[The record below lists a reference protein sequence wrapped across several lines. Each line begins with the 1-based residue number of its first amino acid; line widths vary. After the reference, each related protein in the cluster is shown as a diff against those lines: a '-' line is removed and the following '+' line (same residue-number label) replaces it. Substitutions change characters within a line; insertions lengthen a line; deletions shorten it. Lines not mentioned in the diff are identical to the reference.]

1 MENQLLSIGE
11 KGNMPNLSIFSFCGI
26 TEKQIEEI
34 PKLKTQLDE
43 IKNLQDLEKFLKK
56 FNEEF

>member
-1 MENQLLSIGE
+1 
-11 KGNMPNLSIFSFCGI
+11 MPNLSILSFCGI
-26 TEKQIEEI
+26 TEKEIEEI